1 MRVFTAALAT
11 ETNTFAPV
19 PTGLA
24 SFKDREYFP
33 AGQHPDHITGSAG
46 PLWALREVSAAKGW
60 TVIEGMVA
68 SAQPGGTTTRHA
80 YETLRDELLADL
92 RAALPVDMALIGLH
106 GAMVAD
112 GYDDCEG
119 DLLARVRALVG
130 PDAVVG
136 AEIDPHNHLSA
147 ALVQHADVLVS
158 FKEYPHTDV
167 LERGRELVAL
177 CEATAQRRIRPVAA
191 VVDCRMVVPF
201 HTTRQPARG
210 LVDHIQAME
219 GHDGVLSI
227 SLTHGFSLGD
237 VPDMGTKVLVYCDGN
252 AAKAQTLARTL
263 ADEIIGLRDQLAVR
277 YLSIDEALDAALAFD
292 GAPVVLA
299 DRADNPGSGAPG
311 DSTFILRRMLERG
324 ITGAAIGPM
333 WDPVAVRTAF
343 EAGEGAR
350 LTLRVGGKIGPAS
363 GDPLDLPC
371 TVKAL
376 RTEHQMAGLSGAPI
390 AVGDA
395 AWVEA
400 AGVDILLISLRRQA
414 TGTDVFTDLGCELS
428 QRKIVVVKS
437 AQHFHAS
444 FAKVAKQVLYVG
456 APGAA
461 TPFLHTLDYRKIQR
475 PIWPLDAVDAVK

>member
-1 MRVFTAALAT
+1 
-11 ETNTFAPV
+11 
-19 PTGLA
+19 
-24 SFKDREYFP
+24 
-33 AGQHPDHITGSAG
+33 
-46 PLWALREVSAAKGW
+46 
-60 TVIEGMVA
+60 
-68 SAQPGGTTTRHA
+68 
-80 YETLRDELLADL
+80 
-92 RAALPVDMALIGLH
+92 
-106 GAMVAD
+106 
-112 GYDDCEG
+112 
-119 DLLARVRALVG
+119 
-130 PDAVVG
+130 
-136 AEIDPHNHLSA
+136 
-147 ALVQHADVLVS
+147 
-158 FKEYPHTDV
+158 
-167 LERGRELVAL
+167 
-177 CEATAQRRIRPVAA
+177 VAA

-210 LVDHIQAME
+210 LVDRIQAME

-237 VPDMGTKVLVYCDGN
+237 VPDMGTKVLVYCDDN

>member
-1 MRVFTAALAT
+1 
-11 ETNTFAPV
+11 
-19 PTGLA
+19 
-24 SFKDREYFP
+24 
-33 AGQHPDHITGSAG
+33 
-46 PLWALREVSAAKGW
+46 
-60 TVIEGMVA
+60 MVA
-68 SAQPGGTTTRHA
+68 SAQPGGTTTRQA
-80 YETLRDELLADL
+80 YETLRDELLSDL

-136 AEIDPHNHLSA
+136 AEIDPHNHLSKA
-147 ALVQHADVLVS
+147 MVQHADVLVS

-263 ADEIIGLRDQLAVR
+263 ADEIFGLRDQLAVR

>member
-1 MRVFTAALAT
+1 
-11 ETNTFAPV
+11 
-19 PTGLA
+19 
-24 SFKDREYFP
+24 
-33 AGQHPDHITGSAG
+33 
-46 PLWALREVSAAKGW
+46 
-60 TVIEGMVA
+60 MVA

-92 RAALPVDMALIGLH
+92 RTALPVDMALIGLH
-106 GAMVAD
+106 GAMVAE

-147 ALVQHADVLVS
+147 AMVQHADVLVS

-167 LERGRELVAL
+167 LERGRELVTL
-177 CEATAQRRIRPVAA
+177 CEATAQRRIKPVAA

-210 LVDHIQAME
+210 LVDRIQAME
-219 GHDGVLSI
+219 GRNGVLSI

-237 VPDMGTKVLVYCDGN
+237 VPDMGTKVLVYCDGMASP
-252 AAKAQTLARTL
+252 AAALAQAQTLAQTL

-324 ITGAAIGPM
+324 ISGAAMGPM

-350 LTLRVGGKIGPAS
+350 LSLRVGGKIGPAS
-363 GDPLDLPC
+363 GDPLDLDC
-371 TVKAL
+371 TVKVL
-376 RTEHQMAGLSGAPI
+376 RREHQMSGLSGSPV
-390 AVGDA
+390 AVGDT
-395 AWVEA
+395 AWIEC
-400 AGVDILLISLRRQA
+400 AGIDIVLTSLRRQA
-414 TGTDVFTDLGCELS
+414 TGTDLFSGLGCELS

-444 FAKVAKQVLYVG
+444 FAKVARQILYVG

-461 TPFLHTLDYRKIQR
+461 TPFLHTLPYRKIRR
-475 PIWPLDAVDAVK
+475 PMWPLDPVWTVKP

>member
-68 SAQPGGTTTRHA
+68 SAQPGGTTTRQA
-80 YETLRDELLADL
+80 YETLRDELLSDL

-136 AEIDPHNHLSA
+136 AEIDPHNHLSKA
-147 ALVQHADVLVS
+147 MVQHADVLVS

-210 LVDHIQAME
+210 LVDRIQAME

-376 RTEHQMAGLSGAPI
+376 RTEHQMAGLSGASI

-400 AGVDILLISLRRQA
+400 AGIDILLISLRRQA